1 MSKNPPKMKDYRKL
15 LFWVKSHQFAKEVY
29 EETKGFPKSELYGL
43 TSQLRRAAVSIPTNI
58 VEGCGRESKAEL
70 KRYLVIAS
78 GSAAEVEYLLFFASE
93 IGLIQKEKYNNL
105 NAKVLEIKKTLT
117 SYKNKI

>member
-1 MSKNPPKMKDYRKL
+1 MKDYKKL
-15 LFWVKSHQFAKEVY
+15 SFWVKSHLFAKEIYQV
-29 EETKGFPKSELYGL
+29 TKSFPDSENYGI
-43 TSQLRRAAVSIPTNI
+43 TSQLRRAALSIPTNI
-58 VEGCGRESKAEL
+58 VEGCGRESKKEL

-93 IGLIQKEKYNNL
+93 IELINKNQHTEL
-105 NAKVLEIKKTLT
+105 NGKVIAIKKMLT